1 MLPSSDDFGFDHYT
15 WRDGQRLRTRIVR
28 SLRPGPDETNSQF
41 EQAMSTMAG
50 ELAQM
55 NGVIDVRFALEWRD
69 GAIVE
74 CIIDVQHTPRPIA
87 VVEDTR
93 PAGSRP
99 AGARGRRGGRVA
111 A

>member
-1 MLPSSDDFGFDHYT
+1 MPSDYFGFDHYT

-41 EQAMSTMAG
+41 EESMSTMAA

-55 NGVIDVRFALEWRD
+55 NGVTNVGFSLEWRE

-74 CIIDVQHTPRPIA
+74 CIIDVEHTPRPIA
-87 VVEDTR
+87 VVEDDR
-93 PAGSRP
+93 PAGGR
-99 AGARGRRGGRVA
+99 AGGARGRRGSKLA